1 MASAI
6 SEEKVR
12 TRAYE
17 LWLEAG
23 SPEGR
28 DEEFWQQAQSQV
40 SVPTAPTQEDVVADS
55 DEFAA
60 AQAEDK
66 PKSNRKRR

>member
-1 MASAI
+1 MGSAI

-28 DEEFWQQAQSQV
+28 DQEFWQQAQSEV
-40 SVPTAPTQEDVVADS
+40 SAPDAPTQEDVAADS
-55 DEFAA
+55 DEFAG

-66 PKSNRKRR
+66 TKSTCERR